1 MPETALAPAKKASAK
16 TEALDWDALDA
27 SKYRD
32 EREAVGD
39 LLARRPLNPEERA
52 AVRAEAEALVRAAR
66 RSARK
71 QGVVEGFLQEFSLGT
86 REGLALMCLAEALL
100 RTPDEATRDAL
111 IAEKIGSADWAAH
124 LGQSENLFVN
134 ASTWGLMLTGKL
146 IDVDEETKRDAAG
159 FVKRLAGR
167 VGEPVIRAA
176 VAQAIRIMG
185 EQFVLGRTIEDA
197 LKRARKDGYMC
208 SFDMLGEGARTAAD
222 AERYEAA
229 YAAAI
234 LTVGRASNSAGP
246 EAGHGVSV
254 KLSALSPRYEA
265 TQEARV
271 WSELYPRIK
280 RLALIAAS
288 HDINFTIDAEEADR
302 LVLSLKLLDKLA
314 REPDLGAWTGLGL
327 AVQAYQKR
335 APEVIARVA
344 DLARSS
350 GRRLMVRL
358 VKGAYWDTEIKRAQ
372 IAGRPDYPV
381 YTTKPAT
388 DLSYLVAAR
397 ALIEAAPHLYAQ
409 FATHNAH
416 TLAAVHR
423 MAKARGVK
431 IEHQRLHGMGE
442 ALYQAADDLYD
453 GVILRAYAPV
463 GGHEDLLPY
472 LVRRLLENGA
482 NTSFVH
488 ALLDERVPVEAVV
501 VDPIDAVEAA
511 PGPHLKIPTPRHM
524 YRDRL
529 NSMGVDLSVGAERE
543 RLVKAVKA
551 LGAPSTASRSP
562 SPASGGGEGASG
574 SSPAQRGRGGMRS
587 MVEGASSEAGGEIR
601 SPIDGQ
607 IIGHVAE
614 ASTAEIDAAFAA
626 ARAAQPA
633 WNALGGSR
641 RADILRKM
649 ADALEKNRDRLIA
662 LVVREAGKTLSD
674 AVGEVREAAD
684 FCRYYALLADQ
695 QFAGP
700 KELTG
705 PAGETNTLALHG
717 RGVFVCI
724 SPWNFPL
731 AIFTGQVAAA
741 LAAGNAVIAKPAEQ
755 TPLIALEAIKL
766 YHAAGVPEGVLH
778 ILCGRGETV
787 GATLT
792 AHAELDGVAFTGGTE
807 TAWAINR
814 ALAAR
819 RGPIVPFIAETGG
832 LNGMFVDTTALRE
845 QVIDDVILSAFG
857 SAGQRC
863 SALRILFLP
872 TDTADLIIEG
882 LIGAMDALVAGDPAD
897 PSTDVGPVIDE
908 AARAGLE
915 AHLARLHKHAKV
927 LKVLPTP
934 GGEGIY
940 FGPVLAEIPSAD
952 FLEREVFGPI
962 LHVVRYDPAHLE
974 QAAASLARKRYGL
987 TLGVHSRIEGFAE
1000 RVQALVPAG
1009 NVYVNR
1015 SIIGAVVGVQ
1025 PFGGE
1030 GLSGTG
1036 PKAGGPNAL
1045 LRYALERAVS
1055 VNIAAQG
1062 GDPKLLNL

>member
-1 MPETALAPAKKASAK
+1 MP
-16 TEALDWDALDA
+16 WDALD
-27 SKYRD
+27 SGKYRD
-32 EREAVGD
+32 EREAVAA
-39 LLARRPLNPEERA
+39 LLAAPPLASDERA
-52 AVRAEAEALVRAAR
+52 AVRAEAEALARAAR
-66 RSARK
+66 RSARR

-111 IAEKIGSADWAAH
+111 IAEKIGPADWASH

-134 ASTWGLMLTGKL
+134 ASTWGLMLTGRL
-146 IDVDEETKRDAAG
+146 IDVDEEARTDAAG
-159 FVKRLAGR
+159 FVKRLVGR

-185 EQFVLGRTIEDA
+185 EQFVLGRTIGDA
-197 LKRARKDGYMC
+197 LKRAKKEGYIC
-208 SFDMLGEGARTAAD
+208 SFDMLGEGARTTAD
-222 AERYEAA
+222 AERYEAS

-234 LTVGRASNSAGP
+234 EAVGKAGKGQGP
-246 EAGHGVSV
+246 ETGHGVSV

-265 TQEARV
+265 TQHAGV
-271 WSELYPRIK
+271 FTELYPRIK
-280 RLALIAAS
+280 RLALIAAH

-314 REPDLGAWTGLGL
+314 REPDLGGWTGLGL

-335 APEVIARVA
+335 APAVIAAVA
-344 DLARSS
+344 DLAKSA

-372 IAGRPDYPV
+372 VAGRPDYPV
-381 YTTKPAT
+381 FTTKAAT
-388 DLSYLVAAR
+388 DLSYLVAAK

-423 MAKARGVK
+423 MAEARGVK

-453 GVILRAYAPV
+453 GITLRAYAPV

-488 ALLDERVPVEAVV
+488 ALLDERVAVEKVV
-501 VDPIDAVEAA
+501 VDPIEAVEAQ
-511 PGPHLKIPTPRHM
+511 PGPHPKIPTPRHM
-524 YRDRL
+524 YGDRL
-529 NSMGVDLSVGAERE
+529 NSMGVDLSVTAERE

-551 LGAPSTASRSP
+551 RSQNP
-562 SPASGGGEGASG
+562 LIPASAGIGGGE
-574 SSPAQRGRGGMRS
+574 
-587 MVEGASSEAGGEIR
+587 VR
-601 SPIDGQ
+601 SPIDRTV
-607 IIGHVAE
+607 IGHAPE
-614 ASTAEIDAAFAA
+614 SSTAEIDAAFRAA
-626 ARAAQPA
+626 HSAQPA
-633 WNALGGSR
+633 WDALGGAK
-641 RADILRKM
+641 RADILRNM
-649 ADALEKNRDRLIA
+649 ADALETERDRLIA
-662 LVVREAGKTLSD
+662 LAVREAGKTLAD

-684 FCRYYALLADQ
+684 FCRYYALLAERD
-695 QFAGP
+695 FSCA
-700 KELTG
+700 KDLTG
-705 PAGETNTLALHG
+705 PAGETNTLSLHG

-741 LAAGNAVIAKPAEQ
+741 LAAGNAVVAKPAEQ
-755 TPLIALEAIKL
+755 TPLIAAEAVKL
-766 YHAAGVPEGVLH
+766 YHAAGVPKGVLH
-778 ILCGRGETV
+778 LVLGRGETV
-787 GATLT
+787 GAALT
-792 AHAELDGVAFTGGTE
+792 GHPDLDGVAFTGGTE

-814 ALAAR
+814 TLASR

-832 LNGMFVDTTALRE
+832 LNGMFVDTTAQRE
-845 QVIDDVILSAFG
+845 QVIDDVIVSAFG

-872 TDTADLIIEG
+872 NETADGMIEG
-882 LIGAMDALVAGDPAD
+882 LTGAMDALVMGDPAD
-897 PSTDVGPVIDE
+897 PKTDVGPVIDE
-908 AARAGLE
+908 EARAHLE
-915 AHLARLHKHAKV
+915 AHLVRLHKHAKV
-927 LKVLPTP
+927 IKTLPAP
-934 GGEGIY
+934 GGEGVY

-962 LHVVRYDPAHLE
+962 LHIVRYDPAKLDE
-974 QAAASLARKRYGL
+974 VAQTLARKRYGL
-987 TLGVHSRIEGFAE
+987 TLGVHSRIEAFAQ
-1000 RVQALVPAG
+1000 RVQALAPAG

-1036 PKAGGPNAL
+1036 PKAGGPHAL
-1045 LRYALERAVS
+1045 ARYALERAVS
-1055 VNIAAQG
+1055 INIAAQG
-1062 GDPKLLNL
+1062 GDPKLLSL